1 MAVIDW
7 EIVAQILG
15 SARRM
20 YRIESR
26 GGERR
31 SRREETVQPAA
42 MLMRSFGDEVGGG
55 LQRADL
61 MEGSLRREGMS
72 VGSQARI
79 MVEAEVMAAW
89 LWVEGW
95 MVRDEVVRWDWNW
108 DWRVVREEGLRTVAM
123 KCVGRG
129 VLVVVVVVSVVV
141 VFKRPLRMAMP
152 IFPVVGLLVGLMD
165 GCVCRVRE
173 WMYRS
178 REWRGCSLV

>member
-20 YRIESR
+20 YKIDSW
-26 GGERR
+26 GGERS

-61 MEGSLRREGMS
+61 VEGSLRREGIS

-89 LWVEGW
+89 LWVEEW

-108 DWRVVREEGLRTVAM
+108 DWRVVREEVLRTVAL

-129 VLVVVVVVSVVV
+129 VLVVDSVVV
-141 VFKRPLRMAMP
+141 VVFNRPLRMAMP
-152 IFPVVGLLVGLMD
+152 IFPVVGSSIGLMD

-178 REWRGCSLV
+178 REWRGCFLV